1 MPAEYMKKLDTLKE
15 ILKKTERCAIA
26 FSGGVDST
34 LLLTVAREVLGDNC
48 LAVIATAP
56 IFPAK
61 ESAEALAWVESQNIS
76 YITVNAEELEIPDF
90 TANNPDRCYH
100 CKKEVFGKII
110 ERAHKHGIEYVAD
123 GTNADDTGDYRPG
136 MKASAEL
143 GVLKPMM
150 EAELTKADIRSISK
164 EVYHLPTADKPSMAC
179 LASRFPYGSP
189 ITPEKLKQVDN
200 IERFLDNAGFR
211 IYRARHHGDILRL
224 ELGPDEMTAVIE
236 DNMRRKVIDV
246 AKKTGFLYVTLDIE
260 GFRSGSLN
268 EGLSSEE

>member
-1 MPAEYMKKLDTLKE
+1 MPAEYLIKLNTLKE

-34 LLLTVAREVLGDNC
+34 LLLAVAQEVLGDNC

-61 ESAEALAWVESQNIS
+61 ESADALEWVKSHQIQ
-76 YITVNAEELEIPDF
+76 YITVNAEELDIPDF

-110 ERAHKHGIEYVAD
+110 ERARERGIQYVAD

-150 EAELTKADIRSISK
+150 EAGLTKADIRTISK
-164 EVYHLPTADKPSMAC
+164 EIYHLPTADKPSMAC

-189 ITPEKLKQVDN
+189 ITPDKLKQVDE
-200 IERFLDNAGFR
+200 IERFLDSAGFR

-224 ELGPDEMTAVIE
+224 ELGPDEMSAVMI
-236 DNMRRKVIDV
+236 DDMRKTVIDR
-246 AKKTGFLYVTLDIE
+246 AKRAGFLYVTLDIE

-268 EGLSSEE
+268 EAL